1 MLSVKA
7 VSSLTERGFKPPTYA
22 QALWGSLYF
31 FDSWALEEYLYS
43 HKIKQYFMAS
53 INKKAA
59 LEIKEEAADP
69 AKWLGKPWGFSKSG
83 HFNT

>member
-1 MLSVKA
+1 
-7 VSSLTERGFKPPTYA
+7 
-22 QALWGSLYF
+22 
-31 FDSWALEEYLYS
+31 
-43 HKIKQYFMAS
+43 MAS

-83 HFNT
+83 HCNT